1 MGGMERVQEHA
12 RSHRE
17 KPSVKQVYA
26 LAAALCVRMGEEF
39 PASRSAASELIQR
52 LWEENGDP
60 RARLSASGFERGKEA
75 GPDSP
80 C

>member
-1 MGGMERVQEHA
+1 MERVEGHT
-12 RSHRE
+12 RLRGRE

-39 PASRSAASELIQR
+39 PTSRSDASELIQR

-60 RARLSASGFERGKEA
+60 RAGLSAARSEWREEA
-75 GPDSP
+75 GPESVR
-80 C
+80 

>member
-1 MGGMERVQEHA
+1 MGGMEVKEHA
-12 RSHRE
+12 RSHRGE

-39 PASRSAASELIQR
+39 PASRPAASELIQR

-60 RARLSASGFERGKEA
+60 RARLSAGRFERGKEA

>member
-1 MGGMERVQEHA
+1 MERVAGHT
-12 RSHRE
+12 RFRRRE

-26 LAAALCVRMGEEF
+26 LAAALCTCMGEEF
-39 PASRSAASELIQR
+39 PASRSDASELIQR

-60 RARLSASGFERGKEA
+60 RAQLSAARFDRGEEAVSER
-75 GPDSP
+75 S